1 VGPIVSSSAARASL
15 KSSAGLRS
23 WSMGCGRNKLEVPSP
38 NDWVGGRY
46 NTASVFPRQVRG
58 RVRDKVLD
66 YYGSK
71 CMYGSEESAR

>member
-1 VGPIVSSSAARASL
+1 
-15 KSSAGLRS
+15 
-23 WSMGCGRNKLEVPSP
+23 MGCGRNKLEVPSP

-66 YYGSK
+66 FMAVSVCMGAKSPRDDQRSRSATRKAKEYEVMSK
-71 CMYGSEESAR
+71 VLDPN